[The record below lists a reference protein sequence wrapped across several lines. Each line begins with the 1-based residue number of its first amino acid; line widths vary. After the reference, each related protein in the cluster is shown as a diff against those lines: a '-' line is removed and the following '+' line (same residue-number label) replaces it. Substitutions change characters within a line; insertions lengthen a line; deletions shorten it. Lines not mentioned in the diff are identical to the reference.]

1 MLGQSTQTDA
11 KLQKLGQSSIIIDCI
26 PEGVWLQEVFRHFD
40 SDGQINLME
49 VCKLL
54 SGYGAKR
61 IRLMK
66 HPVRIP
72 EYASNLTD
80 AINLDAFLSARD
92 QVLPPTRDQSDEE
105 RQTNIVVGAGIF
117 YFDEKVISR
126 PIKISGAGSTKTVL
140 RGTLHISSYY
150 EDENGI
156 HNVQPNTLPD
166 CYRVVLQNLSVK
178 GGVNMGDMTQNQDF
192 FGDSNHSTH
201 SSLAVSLLGV
211 AIDGPVQIGL
221 VGNDRSVSKE
231 NNRAALI
238 MKQCEIHNPPQVG
251 LFIHDSVAHLTDLKC
266 HHNGCS
272 GIVIQGEYYRRSV
285 TITGAQTDIYA
296 NGGNPS
302 EENSYPFVETSYGL
316 KVWSGSQAFIQHPAT
331 MSMIHDNAVM
341 DYGRMEDSDDE
352 PFGVND
358 PSRWPT
364 ISIVGEH
371 QNEVV
376 LASSM
381 NSSTTTMKK
390 KLKYWAEKEEKK
402 KKMMKKMKKKM
413 KKMKKMKKKM
423 KKKKLKKK
431 KK

>member
-40 SDGQINLME
+40 SDGHITLME

-150 EDENGI
+150 EDDEDEI
-156 HNVQPNTLPD
+156 QNVQPDTLPD

-178 GGVNMGDMTQNQDF
+178 GGVEMGDVEHI
-192 FGDSNHSTH
+192 GDSNHGSH

-211 AIDGPVQIGL
+211 AIDGRVQICL
-221 VGNDRSVSKE
+221 VGDDRSVGGE

-238 MKQCEIHNPPQVG
+238 MKQCEIHNAPHEG

-296 NGGNPS
+296 NGDNPS
-302 EENSYPFVETSYGL
+302 DKNSDPFEDTSYGL

-352 PFGVND
+352 PFGFD
-358 PSRWPT
+358 DSSRWPT

-402 KKMMKKMKKKM
+402 MKKKMKKRK

-423 KKKKLKKK
+423 KKKTK
-431 KK
+431 

>member
-1 MLGQSTQTDA
+1 MLMLGQSWGQSTQTDA

-40 SDGQINLME
+40 SDGQITLME

-80 AINLDAFLSARD
+80 AINLHAFLSARD

-140 RGTLHISSYY
+140 HGTLRISSYY
-150 EDENGI
+150 EDDENEI
-156 HNVQPNTLPD
+156 QNVQPDTLPD

-178 GGVNMGDMTQNQDF
+178 GGVEMGDVEHI
-192 FGDSNHSTH
+192 GDSNHGSH

-211 AIDGPVQIGL
+211 AIDGPVQICL
-221 VGNDRSVSKE
+221 VGDDRSVGKE

-238 MKQCEIHNPPQVG
+238 MKQCEIHNAPHEG

-272 GIVIQGEYYRRSV
+272 GIVIQGEYYRCSV

-302 EENSYPFVETSYGL
+302 DKNSDPFENTSYGL

-402 KKMMKKMKKKM
+402 KKEEEDEEEERR
-413 KKMKKMKKKM
+413 
-423 KKKKLKKK
+423 
-431 KK
+431 